1 MKRMPITGLVL
12 AGFALAATAM
22 AADPAAIEERLSAL
36 VPDTSAVTIAETPL
50 PGIMEVRVGSDIIY
64 MSDDGRYLLQGRV
77 IDLETQKDLT
87 DAAMAGVRKE
97 QINDL
102 DPSEF
107 VTFGNDDAEYEL
119 LVFTDPD
126 CGFCRRLHEKMD
138 EYHEAGIRIHYLA
151 FPRAG
156 EGSQTYNKMVSVW
169 CSDDRQA
176 AMDVAKTGGTP
187 RAATCANPVLEQYQ
201 LGQSLGV
208 TGTPSMMTFGG
219 DIIPGYVPPEQ
230 LRERLE
236 TLAASNG
243 SR

>member
-1 MKRMPITGLVL
+1 MKTFSLSGL
-12 AGFALAATAM
+12 ALAVLLFAVTAM
-22 AADPAAIEERLSAL
+22 AADPAAIEERLSTL
-36 VPDTSAVTIAETPL
+36 VPATAEVSIAETPV
-50 PGIMEVRVGSDIIY
+50 PGIMEVRIDSEILY
-64 MSDDGRYLLQGRV
+64 MSDDGRYLFQGRV
-77 IDLETQKDLT
+77 IDLDTQIDIT

-97 QINDL
+97 QLAEL
-102 DPSEF
+102 DSDDF
-107 VTFGNDDAEYEL
+107 VTFGTEDADYDI

-138 EYHEAGIRIHYLA
+138 EYLEQGIRINYLA

-169 CSDDRQA
+169 CADDRQA

-187 RAATCANPVLEQYQ
+187 RAATCDNPVMDQYR

-208 TGTPSMMTFGG
+208 TGTPSLVTFDG

-230 LRERLE
+230 LRERLQA
-236 TLAASNG
+236 LAAKNAEG
-243 SR
+243 

>member
-1 MKRMPITGLVL
+1 MKTMPLAGLALVAVVL
-12 AGFALAATAM
+12 ASTA
-22 AADPAAIEERLSAL
+22 AADPAAIEQRLSTL
-36 VPDTSAVTIAETPL
+36 VPDTSEVAIAETPL

-64 MSDDGRYLLQGRV
+64 MSDDGRYLFQGRV
-77 IDLETQKDLT
+77 IDLETQQDLT
-87 DAAMAGVRKE
+87 DTAMASVRKE
-97 QINDL
+97 RISDL
-102 DPSEF
+102 DPAEF
-107 VTFGNDDAEYEL
+107 VTFGEDDAEYEV

-126 CGFCRRLHEKMD
+126 CGFCQRLHEKMD
-138 EYHEAGIRIHYLA
+138 EYHDAGIRIHYLA

-169 CSDDRQA
+169 CADDRQA

-187 RAATCANPVLEQYQ
+187 RAATCPNPVLEQYQ

-208 TGTPSMMTFGG
+208 TGTPSLMTFEG

-236 TLAASNG
+236 TLAANNG

>member
-1 MKRMPITGLVL
+1 MKGMSL
-12 AGFALAATAM
+12 AGLLLAGSTMAATAL
-22 AADPAAIEERLSAL
+22 AADPAAIEERLSRL
-36 VPDTSAVTIAETPL
+36 VPDISEVSIAEMPM

-64 MSDDGRYLLQGRV
+64 MSDDGRYLFQGRI
-77 IDLETQKDLT
+77 IDLETQLDLT

-97 QINDL
+97 RLSNL

-107 VTFGNDDAEYEL
+107 VTFGNEDAEYDVM
-119 LVFTDPD
+119 VFTDPD

-138 EYHEAGIRIHYLA
+138 EYNEAGIRIHYLA

-156 EGSQTYNKMVSVW
+156 EGSQTYNNMVSIW
-169 CSDDRQA
+169 CADDRQA

-187 RAATCANPVLEQYQ
+187 RAATCPNPVLEQYR
-201 LGQSLGV
+201 LGQTLGV
-208 TGTPSMMTFGG
+208 TGTPSLITFNG

-236 TLAASNG
+236 TLAARNG
-243 SR
+243 SP